1 MKVLVTGADGFVGEH
16 LIAALLER
24 DREITAST
32 LALPPTRSSLEPEQI
47 AAVDWKAADVRDQ
60 EALRRM
66 IAAVLPER
74 IFHLAGFASGALARD
89 QAAVALEI
97 NAGGTVNLCEAVLA
111 VQEENAD
118 FRPRILV
125 MGSGDA
131 YGDAARAGEPLS
143 ETMHLRPINAYGL
156 SKACQELSAHT
167 YRRAHGLRTVAV
179 RGFSQIGVGQRPPFV
194 VPEFCTQV
202 ARIAAGQRRPVI
214 EVGNLDVERD
224 FMDVRDGVEAFRR
237 LIELEEARAVYNV
250 ASGVPTRIR
259 TILEWI
265 LDEAGVDAEIRVDPA
280 RVRAEEVPR
289 ITGDSTRLAKDTGWA
304 PVHPIEETVRETYR
318 WWAARLA
325 QGEGTVQQ
333 SSLPE
338 DV

>member
-24 DREITAST
+24 DREVTAST
-32 LALPPTRSSLEPEQI
+32 LALPPTRFSLEPAQV
-47 AAVDWKAADVRDQ
+47 ASVDWKAADVRDQ

-66 IAAVLPER
+66 IAAVIPER
-74 IFHLAGFASGALARD
+74 IFHLAGFASGALARA
-89 QAAVALEI
+89 QAALAMEI

-111 VQEENAD
+111 VQEENPD

-125 MGSGDA
+125 MGSGDE
-131 YGDAARAGEPLS
+131 YGDAARAGEPLT
-143 ETMHLRPINAYGL
+143 ETMHLRPISAYGL
-156 SKACQELSAHT
+156 SKVCEELSAHT
-167 YRRAHGLRTVAV
+167 YRRAHGLKTVAV
-179 RGFSQIGVGQRPPFV
+179 RGFSLVGVGQRPPFV
-194 VPEFCTQV
+194 VPEFCTQA
-202 ARIAAGQRRPVI
+202 ARIVAGQRRPVM

-237 LIELEEARAVYNV
+237 LIELEDPHAVYNV
-250 ASGVPTRIR
+250 ASGVPTRVR

-265 LDEAGVDAEIRVDPA
+265 LDEAAIEPEIRVDPA
-280 RVRAEEVPR
+280 RVRMEEVPR
-289 ITGDSTRLAKDTGWA
+289 ITGDSTRLTEDTGWT
-304 PVHPIEETVRETYR
+304 PVHPIEKTVRETYR

-325 QGEGTVQQ
+325 QGDGTVKL

-338 DV
+338 DI